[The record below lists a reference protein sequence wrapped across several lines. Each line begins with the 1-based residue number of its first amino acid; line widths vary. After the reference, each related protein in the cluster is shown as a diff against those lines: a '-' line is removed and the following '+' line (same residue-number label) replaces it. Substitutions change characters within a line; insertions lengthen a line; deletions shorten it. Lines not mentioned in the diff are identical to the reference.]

1 MEDGTEGYTKYVRK
15 IEGLLLTDTNWRDS
29 RQYILA
35 TRMIN
40 QYLANAANFTNLSL
54 RKSFSLNMWGGA
66 TFNVDMH
73 FLNEYPWERL
83 KTLREKV
90 LDVPFQMMLY
100 GANTGGYTNY
110 PDKIVHKLFKQAY
123 KSGVEVLHIHNYIN
137 YTENLNLSINTA
149 VGAGGFM

>member
-1 MEDGTEGYTKYVRK
+1 M
-15 IEGLLLTDTNWRDS
+15 DTIWRDS
-29 RQYILA
+29 L
-35 TRMIN
+35 
-40 QYLANAANFTNLSL
+40 QYLLTACMITKELTNAAKFSNLDL
-54 RKSFSLNMWGGA
+54 RYDFSFEMWVGA
-66 TFNVDMH
+66 TFDATMCFMH
-73 FLNEYPWERL
+73 ECPWEHL

-90 LDVPFQMMLY
+90 LNVPFQMMFY

-110 PDKIVHKLFKQAY
+110 PDNIVHKLCKQAY

>member
-90 LDVPFQMMLY
+90 PYIPFRMLFHS
-100 GANTGGYTNY
+100 ANAVGYTNY
-110 PDKIVHKLFKQAY
+110 T
-123 KSGVEVLHIHNYIN
+123 N
-137 YTENLNLSINTA
+137 NT
-149 VGAGGFM
+149 V